1 MSLDDRI
8 KNWVRYYRDR
18 MEYSRCCSIEGKLY
32 QAPWRQWA
40 TLQEI
45 QIPAPIDWRDAE
57 IVERAWRGMM
67 GKPKLLIKFYY
78 MTNFPVHIVCR
89 KVRIKPWQ
97 IEVELARAR
106 RVLQQAID
114 FQSGKVYAST
124 KLDPP
129 SARLTTANDRGL
141 VRPKETEPA

>member
-1 MSLDDRI
+1 MSLDNRI
-8 KNWVRYYRDR
+8 RNWVRYYRDR

-32 QAPWRQWA
+32 QAPWRQWVS
-40 TLQEI
+40 LEDI

-67 GKPKLLIKFYY
+67 GKQKLLIKFYY
-78 MTNFPVHIVCR
+78 MTNFPVHVVCR

-106 RVLQQAID
+106 RVLQNTLDNQRDLCCNI
-114 FQSGKVYAST
+114 T
-124 KLDPP
+124 KLL
-129 SARLTTANDRGL
+129 SLIHI
-141 VRPKETEPA
+141 